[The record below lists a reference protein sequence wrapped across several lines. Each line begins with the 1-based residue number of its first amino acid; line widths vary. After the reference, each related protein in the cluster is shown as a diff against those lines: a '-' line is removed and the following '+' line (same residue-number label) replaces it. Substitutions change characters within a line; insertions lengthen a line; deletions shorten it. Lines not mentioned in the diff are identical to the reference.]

1 MSIKLASRHK
11 RCLKYVVNCLLQR
24 QLYFRC
30 FCNYSGLKEYIG
42 ANPALKFETSTT
54 VIQSKVS
61 EVSVST
67 AEFEESEVK
76 DEFYDAMSADSS
88 SSDEELDQKVFL
100 FSVFFILEWSTAG
113 GPNECS
119 SIFL

>member
-1 MSIKLASRHK
+1 M
-11 RCLKYVVNCLLQR
+11 
-24 QLYFRC
+24 
-30 FCNYSGLKEYIG
+30 KEYIG

-100 FSVFFILEWSTAG
+100 FFSFLYLGMEHCWWSK
-113 GPNECS
+113 
-119 SIFL
+119 